1 MDGCPAPAATQED
14 KDGVYFTRPG
24 LDSNAQT
31 IQETENRCRINYTGR
46 L

>member
-1 MDGCPAPAATQED
+1 MDGCPARAATQED
-14 KDGVYFTRPG
+14 KDGVYSIRHG

-31 IQETENRCRINYTGR
+31 IQETENRYRINYTGR